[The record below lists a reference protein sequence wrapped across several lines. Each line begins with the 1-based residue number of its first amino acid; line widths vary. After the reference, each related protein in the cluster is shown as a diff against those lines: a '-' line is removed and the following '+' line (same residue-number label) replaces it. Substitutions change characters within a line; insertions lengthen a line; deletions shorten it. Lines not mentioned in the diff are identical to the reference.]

1 MREGALSY
9 YSVLRTQ
16 LKVVLFCG
24 KCFVILSHS
33 RPLNIAQ
40 LVSAY
45 FDSGPQQ
52 RRTHRM
58 RIYDLK
64 IRDDF
69 MLFSCFIA
77 LLQWKHTLN
86 LSSMLDPG
94 KKLGGTHQC
103 CHCQIIVAI
112 RRNLRSGL
120 LMVYAHGNRLEC
132 QIQVHFTVNSI
143 NRTHLR
149 RVALVIF
156 RTYTLSPHK
165 VEILVTSMVGS
176 DGTSRMMKCAPIEAM
191 KHGLRVFR
199 AQQLAGWL
207 AQYVAQGRLH

>member
-1 MREGALSY
+1 MGEGALSY

-24 KCFVILSHS
+24 KFFVILSHFW
-33 RPLNIAQ
+33 PLDIAQ

-45 FDSGPQQ
+45 FDSGPQR

-58 RIYDLK
+58 RIHDLK

-69 MLFSCFIA
+69 MLSSCFIA

-103 CHCQIIVAI
+103 CHCQIIVAM
-112 RRNLRSGL
+112 RRSLTSGL
-120 LMVYAHGNRLEC
+120 LMVYAQGNRLEC
-132 QIQVHFTVNSI
+132 QNQVHFTVNSI

-156 RTYTLSPHK
+156 MIFTTYTLSPHK
-165 VEILVTSMVGS
+165 VEIL
-176 DGTSRMMKCAPIEAM
+176 R
-191 KHGLRVFR
+191 
-199 AQQLAGWL
+199 
-207 AQYVAQGRLH
+207 Y